1 MISNNRENNRIIEI
15 KENMLVK
22 LMSILE
28 YKILLN
34 FFTFTLNLD

>member
-1 MISNNRENNRIIEI
+1 MISNNRENNKIIEI
-15 KENMLVK
+15 KENMQVK

-34 FFTFTLNLD
+34 FLHLLLI

>member
-15 KENMLVK
+15 NENMLVK

-28 YKILLN
+28 YKILLK
-34 FFTFTLNLD
+34 FLHLLLI